1 MVDLVQMVLTLSILG
16 VYSHYYKDN
25 PLYSIVESL
34 TVGIYAGINVVES
47 VRTIYFNELTAVA
60 GKPELIIPILL
71 GIGVFTFFTQRLI
84 GVYRTVLVLIAANR
98 VGLAISAELW
108 STMDRIYR
116 MSMPQYGVI
125 SLAYLICGTL
135 SVTVWLYNRRFDQPL
150 RQVRRVGLF
159 VILSAFGYNVGQQF
173 VPRITSAIGAI
184 NTAITTDGIY
194 VLAVVVVAIAVDAI
208 YGWRRLLG
216 PEKPQEVTL
225 GSTP

>member
-216 PEKPQEVTL
+216 LEKPQEVPL